1 MSRIKYCGEG
11 SLSTA
16 LILKNNLTLIIL
28 CIICAIKNLIISI
41 SKEAIMLTVTEKANE
56 MISNFLKDK
65 EDSSYVRIYLSQG
78 G

>member
-11 SLSTA
+11 SPSTA
-16 LILKNNLTLIIL
+16 LISKNNLTLVIL